1 MLLHKKLAL
10 FLALVVCSILPVQ
23 AASMDDLIGLFSFKH
38 YSADFQ
44 QDTMDQKESLLQH
57 LEGNILFEKPNKF
70 YWQSQEPFPQELVGN
85 GELIWHYDADLD
97 QVLIQ
102 DYAKQVDSTPM
113 LLLLQNTAALKE
125 KFTLLQSKVEKNQQF
140 YSLEMH
146 DKQSNVERIDI
157 GFTDNKLSYLLFV
170 DQLKQTTRIRFSNI
184 QLDKPTDAAQFEFVI
199 PEGTDVLYE

>member
-23 AASMDDLIGLFSFKH
+23 AASMDDLIGLLSFKH

-44 QDTMDQKESLLQH
+44 QDTMDQKETLLQH

-85 GELIWHYDADLD
+85 GELIWHYDADLE

-184 QLDKPTDAAQFEFVI
+184 QLDKPADAAQFEFVI
-199 PEGTDVLYE
+199 PEDTDVLYE